1 MIHNNAIT
9 YVERMVKAMKYEQPI
24 WELIELQTEDIV
36 CTSPEEPGLGG
47 GTGGDNDDPWG
58 QV

>member
-1 MIHNNAIT
+1 MGRK
-9 YVERMVKAMKYEQPI
+9 EVKTMKYEKPI
-24 WELIELQTEDIV
+24 LELMELGMIDIV